1 MEYENKKVPKGIV
14 KSPWSL
20 HMGIF
25 CNPFLMALSKR
36 LRVMMLG

>member
-25 CNPFLMALSKR
+25 WKPSLMALSKR
-36 LRVMMLG
+36 LRVIRLG